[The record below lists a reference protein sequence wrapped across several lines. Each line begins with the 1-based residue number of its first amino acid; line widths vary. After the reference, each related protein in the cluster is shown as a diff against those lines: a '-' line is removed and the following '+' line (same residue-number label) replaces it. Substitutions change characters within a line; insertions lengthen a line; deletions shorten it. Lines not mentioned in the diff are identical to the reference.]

1 MSEDSDYRV
10 QLWDYYDRRVEFRAQ
25 NAARGQDDESRQVRN
40 ALEYWHG
47 LGVAASASEL
57 EAEDAHVRGVLNSL
71 ESTTYLEV
79 GSGPGT
85 YTSILPGKGIA
96 LDQSAAALR
105 VLVSRLSGISAI
117 RADAL
122 QLPLR
127 DRSVGRVFA
136 ADIYGILAEPD
147 RTTLLQEARRV
158 GFRLW
163 SSMLGA
169 PPACPLKNGNN
180 APLGLTDSST
190 EFSDGISTHMSSPT
204 RSVERFYSQAA
215 STSWS
220 SRRPKTTCLVALRP
234 QRVPHTAGYA
244 CYQIAT
250 PFGMHPEQTQL
261 SVSKKPT

>member
-105 VLVSRLSGISAI
+105 VLVSRLSETSAI

-136 ADIYGILAEPD
+136 AHIYGILAEPD

-158 GFRLW
+158 GSQIVVLDAGR
-163 SSMLGA
+163 
-169 PPACPLKNGNN
+169 PAGVS
-180 APLGLTDSST
+180 AEEWQQRTTGLDRQLYRVLRRHFDAHELADEIGGKVLFAGS
-190 EFSDGISTHMSSPT
+190 FYVVVISET
-204 RSVERFYSQAA
+204 
-215 STSWS
+215 
-220 SRRPKTTCLVALRP
+220 
-234 QRVPHTAGYA
+234 
-244 CYQIAT
+244 
-250 PFGMHPEQTQL
+250 
-261 SVSKKPT
+261 

>member
-47 LGVAASASEL
+47 LGVAASAAEL

-96 LDQSAAALR
+96 LDQSATALR
-105 VLVSRLSGISAI
+105 VLGSRLSGISAI

-136 ADIYGILAEPD
+136 AHIYGILAGPD

-158 GFRLW
+158 GSQLVVLDAGRPTGVSAEEW
-163 SSMLGA
+163 QQRTT
-169 PPACPLKNGNN
+169 
-180 APLGLTDSST
+180 GLDRQLYRVLRRHFDAHELADEIGGKVLFAGS
-190 EFSDGISTHMSSPT
+190 FYVVVISET
-204 RSVERFYSQAA
+204 
-215 STSWS
+215 
-220 SRRPKTTCLVALRP
+220 
-234 QRVPHTAGYA
+234 
-244 CYQIAT
+244 
-250 PFGMHPEQTQL
+250 
-261 SVSKKPT
+261 

>member
-105 VLVSRLSGISAI
+105 VLVSRLSEISAI

-136 ADIYGILAEPD
+136 AHIYGILAEPD

-158 GFRLW
+158 GSQIVVLDAGR
-163 SSMLGA
+163 
-169 PPACPLKNGNN
+169 PAGVS
-180 APLGLTDSST
+180 AEEWQQRTTGLDRQLYRVLRRHFDAHELADEIGGKVLFAGS
-190 EFSDGISTHMSSPT
+190 FYVVVISET
-204 RSVERFYSQAA
+204 
-215 STSWS
+215 
-220 SRRPKTTCLVALRP
+220 
-234 QRVPHTAGYA
+234 
-244 CYQIAT
+244 
-250 PFGMHPEQTQL
+250 
-261 SVSKKPT
+261 